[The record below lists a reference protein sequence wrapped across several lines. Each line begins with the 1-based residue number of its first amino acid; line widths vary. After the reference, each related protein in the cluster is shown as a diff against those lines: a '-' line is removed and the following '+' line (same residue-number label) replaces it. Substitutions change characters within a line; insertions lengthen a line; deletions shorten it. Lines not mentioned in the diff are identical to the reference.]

1 VLLGAAATG
10 WAEVGMSADAVGMQW
25 AGKAAA
31 LDRYRWL
38 LLRERHGWLGSAL
51 RFLREALGDTLFGLL
66 ARFRLASMAGGEPC
80 DFLLLQSAPK
90 VITFQRKKLLIE
102 ALRDRGHSLIE
113 TALPDAKTILCER
126 LLRQPQQP
134 VPLRY
139 FGYAAHAEWLVEHYT
154 PKVVL
159 NDRNG
164 SLYSPFLRLALNA
177 RQRLLVHLA
186 HATTVESSR
195 RLGMNDYDYYF
206 LFGQSSL
213 DALQARKLRF
223 GSSQIVLAGSHMIDS
238 AYDLPT
244 AVSSMRVVLVLG
256 VGPDK
261 EKEIGYQ
268 RTYVLIREW
277 AEQNPDY
284 QVLIKAHPRSQV
296 PFWGQAASELSN
308 LQVLPST
315 CTLAAALEQ
324 ASVVI
329 NIMSNAVIE
338 AALARR
344 PVIYVNAS
352 GEHDIFHQESY
363 FGTCISQADALSRRV
378 QEVQTD
384 YAQALAG
391 SAQFAEYHLAH
402 GINGLSNTLATL
414 ELLQAK
420 GVCSGERLLPSGLQL
435 AGGRNDE

>member
-1 VLLGAAATG
+1 
-10 WAEVGMSADAVGMQW
+10 MSADAVGMQW

-177 RQRLLVHLA
+177 RKRLLVHLA

-213 DALQARKLRF
+213 EALQARKLRF
-223 GSSQIVLAGSHMIDS
+223 GCSTALLAGSHMIDT
-238 AYDLPT
+238 AFDLAP
-244 AVSSMRVVLVLG
+244 ADPARRVLLVLG

-261 EKEIGYQ
+261 EKEAGYQ
-268 RTYVLIREW
+268 RTYRLLRDW
-277 AEQNPDY
+277 AAQNRDY

-296 PFWGQAASELSN
+296 PFWQQEAKALNNIE
-308 LQVLPST
+308 VLPREFG
-315 CTLAAALEQ
+315 LAEALAR
-324 ASVVI
+324 ASVVV

-344 PVIYVNAS
+344 PVVHVNAS
-352 GEHDIFHQESY
+352 GEEDIF
-363 FGTCISQADALSRRV
+363 
-378 QEVQTD
+378 
-384 YAQALAG
+384 AQARFLGACVSDL
-391 SAQFAEYHLAH
+391 SALTVRLEEITATYPQSVAQARRFAEFHLAH
-402 GINGLSNTLATL
+402 GVEGLSNTLR
-414 ELLQAK
+414 LLD
-420 GVCSGERLLPSGLQL
+420 GLLTHERCDGQLLPSS
-435 AGGRNDE
+435 NSI